1 MQFFRYNKRNLDER
15 NNRNMQINS
24 LEFIFGFLPL
34 FLVIYYLIKEQYRGC
49 VLLIGSL
56 AFYGLSSGGNYWWP
70 ILLAGVTLAS
80 YFASRFLGRHR
91 KPWLLA
97 FGLALPAV
105 LLIFFKLYDG
115 GKHLPAGMSFFLFQ
129 IAAIL
134 IDVYR
139 GKVKA
144 EQNFV
149 RFSNQVV
156 MFPKLLSGPI
166 ADPVALYEQER
177 NWNNTWDRF
186 AVGMQNLILGL
197 SLKVLLAGRI
207 GGIWS
212 QANLI
217 GFTSIST
224 PYAWCA
230 LIGWTMELYF
240 DFYGYSLMA
249 IGLGQMLGYDLP
261 ANFLTPYASGS
272 VSEFYR
278 RWHVTLGAWFR
289 NYLYIPLGGNR
300 KGILRTILNL
310 AVVWLFTGLWH
321 GVGGNYLLWA
331 LFLFLLI
338 VNERLWLNRVL
349 EKIGP
354 FRHVYVIFVILLSWI
369 PFAVGDFGRMLELIR
384 KLFGGDGTIN
394 PMDYRELS
402 NYIPMLLAGILLA
415 TPLPSRL
422 WNKIRRTPWS
432 FAILLVLFWV
442 VVYYISTAA
451 QDPFLYF
458 KY

>member
-1 MQFFRYNKRNLDER
+1 MQF
-15 NNRNMQINS
+15 NS
-24 LEFIFGFLPL
+24 LEFIFEFLPL
-34 FLVIYYLIKEQYRGC
+34 FLVIYYLIKEQFRGY
-49 VLLIGSL
+49 VLLAGSFL
-56 AFYGLSSGGNYWWP
+56 FYGLSSGGNLWWVF
-70 ILLAGVTLAS
+70 LLAAVTVAS
-80 YFASRFLGRHR
+80 YFAALLLERYRKAWFLG
-91 KPWLLA
+91 LCLT
-97 FGLALPAV
+97 FLSV
-105 LLIFFKLYDG
+105 LLIFFKIYDS

-139 GKVKA
+139 NRVTA
-144 EQNFV
+144 EKDPV
-149 RFSNQVV
+149 RFGNQVV

-166 ADPVALYEQER
+166 ADPASLSDQER
-177 NWNNTWDRF
+177 KWSNTWERF
-186 AVGMQNLILGL
+186 AEGMQNLILGL
-197 SLKVLLAGRI
+197 GLKVLLAGRL

-230 LIGWTMELYF
+230 LVSWAMELYF

-261 ANFLTPYASGS
+261 DNFLNPYASGS

-300 KGILRTILNL
+300 KGTFRTIFNL

-321 GVGGNYLLWA
+321 GVGGNYLIWA
-331 LFLFLLI
+331 MFLFFLI
-338 VNERLWLNRVL
+338 VNERLWLNSVL
-349 EKIGP
+349 KKIG
-354 FRHVYVIFVILLSWI
+354 FLRHIYVLFAILLSWI
-369 PFAVGDFGRMLELIR
+369 PFAVGDFAKMLEFIR
-384 KLFGGDGTIN
+384 KLFGGAGTIN

-402 NYIPMLLAGILLA
+402 TYIPMLLAGIILA
-415 TPLPSRL
+415 TPLPSAI
-422 WNKIRRTPWS
+422 WKKIRRTPIS
-432 FAILLVLFWV
+432 FVILLVLFWAV
-442 VVYYISTAA
+442 IYFISTAA

>member
-1 MQFFRYNKRNLDER
+1 
-15 NNRNMQINS
+15 
-24 LEFIFGFLPL
+24 
-34 FLVIYYLIKEQYRGC
+34 
-49 VLLIGSL
+49 
-56 AFYGLSSGGNYWWP
+56 
-70 ILLAGVTLAS
+70 
-80 YFASRFLGRHR
+80 
-91 KPWLLA
+91 
-97 FGLALPAV
+97 
-105 LLIFFKLYDG
+105 
-115 GKHLPAGMSFFLFQ
+115 MSFFLFQ

-134 IDVYR
+134 IDVYS
-139 GKVKA
+139 GKIEL

-149 RFSNQVV
+149 RFSNQIV

-166 ADPVALYEQER
+166 ADPAALQSQER
-177 NWNNTWDRF
+177 NWSSTWERF
-186 AVGMQNLILGL
+186 ASGLQNLILGL

-217 GFTSIST
+217 GFSSIST

-230 LIGWTMELYF
+230 LVGWTMELYF

-249 IGLGQMLGYDLP
+249 IGLGQLLGYDLP
-261 ANFLTPYASGS
+261 DNFLNPYASGS

-300 KGILRTILNL
+300 KGTLRTIINL

-321 GVGGNYLLWA
+321 GIGGNYLLWA
-331 LFLFLLI
+331 MFLFLLI
-338 VNERLWLNRVL
+338 VNERLWLNKVL
-349 EKIGP
+349 DKVGP
-354 FRHVYVIFVILLSWI
+354 LRHVYVIFAILLSWI
-369 PFAVGDFGRMLELIR
+369 PFAVGDWGRMVELIC
-384 KLFGGDGTIN
+384 KLFGSSGTIN

-402 NYIPMLLAGILLA
+402 GYIPMFLAGVILA
-415 TPLPSRL
+415 TPLPFRL
-422 WNKIRRTPWS
+422 WNKIRKTAWS
-432 FAILLVLFWV
+432 IPIVVALFWV
-442 VVYYISTAA
+442 VVYFISTAA